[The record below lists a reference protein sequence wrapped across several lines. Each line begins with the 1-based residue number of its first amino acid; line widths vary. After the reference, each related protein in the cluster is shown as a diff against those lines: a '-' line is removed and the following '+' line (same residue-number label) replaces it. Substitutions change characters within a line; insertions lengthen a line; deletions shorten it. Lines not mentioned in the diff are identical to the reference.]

1 MIDSPAKGAAE
12 ALAPPKKGNP
22 RCHRDVI
29 MLWPTLADCA
39 RETGIAYETVKAMAR
54 RNSIGDEHRVAIV
67 NAVIARLKTMD
78 GAALAKDGARWRSVT
93 FEMLTRTA
101 PRHGAGAAA

>member
-1 MIDSPAKGAAE
+1 MIDSPAKGPAE

-39 RETGIAYETVKAMAR
+39 RETGIAYETVKAMGR
-54 RNSIGDEHRVAIV
+54 RNSIGDQHRPAIV
-67 NAVIARLKTMD
+67 K
-78 GAALAKDGARWRSVT
+78 AAKKRAGEATTDRECDRWLSVT